1 MTTKLRNA
9 IVAVAVVTVA
19 GCSSAPGEQGL
30 RDSFAGQLAANRFVT
45 DFQRNGNEMT
55 FSAPGPEGGTA
66 KWRVQIDGAT
76 VEAQDD
82 QAQPYKGTIK
92 SSWYADGQKIEPR
105 GRDSGLPLELMSN
118 GLSQEP
124 WAFWNPTTSQW
135 GWE

>member
-1 MTTKLRNA
+1 MRR
-9 IVAVAVVTVA
+9 
-19 GCSSAPGEQGL
+19 APGEQGL
-30 RDSFAGQLAANRFVT
+30 RDSFAQQLAANQFVK

-55 FSAPGPEGGTA
+55 FSGPGPEGGSA
-66 KWRVQIDGAT
+66 KWRVQIDSAT

-82 QAQPYKGTIK
+82 PAQPYKGTIK

-105 GRDSGLPLELMSN
+105 GAESGLPFELMSN